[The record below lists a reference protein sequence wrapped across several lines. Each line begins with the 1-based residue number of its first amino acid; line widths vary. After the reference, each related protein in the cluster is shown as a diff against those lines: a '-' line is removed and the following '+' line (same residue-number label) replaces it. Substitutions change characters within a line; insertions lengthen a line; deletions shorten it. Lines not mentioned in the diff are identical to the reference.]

1 MESYQELYDSNQRLI
16 YLGQKVNDIA
26 EKYFSNKQKKPLMDE
41 LFKLVQIENSKRKKV
56 TVKQKKQVKAKEIQI
71 KKEVEKKVEVIREKK
86 KVAKQKAIETPKP
99 KAIIR
104 LGDRV
109 RMEDGRAIGTVDKIE
124 KNKAIVNYG
133 IFTTN
138 VSIDQLELVEAVKK

>member
-1 MESYQELYDSNQRLI
+1 
-16 YLGQKVNDIA
+16 
-26 EKYFSNKQKKPLMDE
+26 
-41 LFKLVQIENSKRKKV
+41 LFKIVQIENSKRKRV
-56 TVKQKKQVKAKEIQI
+56 TVKEKKKVKAKEIQV

-86 KVAKQKAIETPKP
+86 KEEKKKAIEAPKP

-109 RMEDGRAIGTVDKIE
+109 RMEDGRAVGTVDKIE
-124 KNKAIVNYG
+124 KNKAVVNYG

-138 VSIDQLELVEAVKK
+138 VSMDQLELVEHMKK